1 MIKLSEIIKVPI
13 EIGDTVLGGKFKNKR
28 IVVKSIGKNDK
39 GDITINNK
47 PMMKFR
53 ILPKEES
60 TTKMK
65 PNTAMVYKSKGGYM
79 MKVMTKGAIYNI
91 EIDGKDEK
99 HARLFGI
106 KYLKRNFPKV
116 VLGEGEGKGKGEL
129 YKMYTQA
136 MKMMPDSPKQKE
148 LIKKITALRKK
159 LKMNEA
165 LGPSDEARR
174 YMMLQLYGSNFVTN
188 YKRLL
193 NGIKN
198 EKSGV
203 IKKSWKDFQ
212 AIYNQIE
219 KEIKQI
225 I

>member
-53 ILPKEES
+53 ILPKE
-60 TTKMK
+60 
-65 PNTAMVYKSKGGYM
+65 
-79 MKVMTKGAIYNI
+79 AI
-91 EIDGKDEK
+91 
-99 HARLFGI
+99 
-106 KYLKRNFPKV
+106 
-116 VLGEGEGKGKGEL
+116 GEGKEEL
-129 YKMYTQA
+129 YKLYTQA
-136 MKMMPDSPKQKE
+136 MKMMPGSPKQKE
-148 LIKKITALRKK
+148 LIKKITKVRKK
-159 LKMNEA
+159 LKMERVSSSQILA
-165 LGPSDEARR
+165 SGLGPSDEARR

-198 EKSGV
+198 EKTGV

>member
-1 MIKLSEIIKVPI
+1 MIKLSELIKVPI
-13 EIGDTVLGGKFKNKR
+13 SVGDTVLGGKFKNKR
-28 IVVKSIGKNDK
+28 IKVKSIGKNDK

-47 PMMKFR
+47 PMMKVR
-53 ILPKEES
+53 LIPKS
-60 TTKMK
+60 D
-65 PNTAMVYKSKGGYM
+65 
-79 MKVMTKGAIYNI
+79 
-91 EIDGKDEK
+91 IDFPEG
-99 HARLFGI
+99 
-106 KYLKRNFPKV
+106 LK
-116 VLGEGEGKGKGEL
+116 EGKEEL
-129 YKMYTQA
+129 YKLYTQA
-136 MKMMPDSPKQKE
+136 MKMMPGSPKQKE
-148 LIKKITALRKK
+148 LIKKITKVRKK
-159 LKMNEA
+159 LKMERVSSSQILA
-165 LGPSDEARR
+165 SGLGPSDEARR

-198 EKSGV
+198 EKTGV

>member
-53 ILPKEES
+53 ILPKEEA
-60 TTKMK
+60 T
-65 PNTAMVYKSKGGYM
+65 
-79 MKVMTKGAIYNI
+79 
-91 EIDGKDEK
+91 
-99 HARLFGI
+99 I
-106 KYLKRNFPKV
+106 KERT
-116 VLGEGEGKGKGEL
+116 EEL
-129 YKMYTQA
+129 YKMYTLA
-136 MKMMPDSPKQKE
+136 MKMVPGSSKQKE

-159 LKMNEA
+159 LKMNEG

-198 EKSGV
+198 EKTGV

-219 KEIKQI
+219 KEVKQI

>member
-1 MIKLSEIIKVPI
+1 MIKLSELIKVPI
-13 EIGDTVLGGKFKNKR
+13 SVGDTVLGGKFKNKR
-28 IVVKSIGKNDK
+28 IKVKSIGKNDK

-53 ILPKEES
+53 ILPKE
-60 TTKMK
+60 
-65 PNTAMVYKSKGGYM
+65 
-79 MKVMTKGAIYNI
+79 AI
-91 EIDGKDEK
+91 
-99 HARLFGI
+99 
-106 KYLKRNFPKV
+106 
-116 VLGEGEGKGKGEL
+116 GEGKEEL
-129 YKMYTQA
+129 YKLYTQA
-136 MKMMPDSPKQKE
+136 MKMMPGSPKQKE
-148 LIKKITALRKK
+148 LIKKITKVRKK
-159 LKMNEA
+159 LKMDEG

-198 EKSGV
+198 EKTGV

>member
-53 ILPKEES
+53 ILPKE
-60 TTKMK
+60 
-65 PNTAMVYKSKGGYM
+65 
-79 MKVMTKGAIYNI
+79 AI
-91 EIDGKDEK
+91 
-99 HARLFGI
+99 
-106 KYLKRNFPKV
+106 
-116 VLGEGEGKGKGEL
+116 GEGKEEL
-129 YKMYTQA
+129 YKLYTQA
-136 MKMMPDSPKQKE
+136 MKMMPGSPKQKE
-148 LIKKITALRKK
+148 LIKKITKVRKK
-159 LKMNEA
+159 LKMDEG

-198 EKSGV
+198 EKTGV

>member
-1 MIKLSEIIKVPI
+1 MIKLSELIKVPI
-13 EIGDTVLGGKFKNKR
+13 SVGDTVLGGKFKNKR
-28 IVVKSIGKNDK
+28 IKVKSIGKNDK

-47 PMMKFR
+47 PMMKVR
-53 ILPKEES
+53 LIPKS
-60 TTKMK
+60 D
-65 PNTAMVYKSKGGYM
+65 
-79 MKVMTKGAIYNI
+79 
-91 EIDGKDEK
+91 IDFPEG
-99 HARLFGI
+99 
-106 KYLKRNFPKV
+106 LK
-116 VLGEGEGKGKGEL
+116 EGKEEL
-129 YKMYTQA
+129 YKLYTQA
-136 MKMMPDSPKQKE
+136 MKMMPGSPKQKE
-148 LIKKITALRKK
+148 LIKKITKVRKK
-159 LKMNEA
+159 LKMDEG

-198 EKSGV
+198 EKTGV

>member
-53 ILPKEES
+53 ILPKE
-60 TTKMK
+60 
-65 PNTAMVYKSKGGYM
+65 
-79 MKVMTKGAIYNI
+79 AI
-91 EIDGKDEK
+91 
-99 HARLFGI
+99 
-106 KYLKRNFPKV
+106 
-116 VLGEGEGKGKGEL
+116 GEGKEEL
-129 YKMYTQA
+129 YKLYTQA
-136 MKMMPDSPKQKE
+136 MKMMPGSPKQKE
-148 LIKKITALRKK
+148 LIKKITKVRKK
-159 LKMNEA
+159 LKMDELLNNALLNKREG

-198 EKSGV
+198 EKTGV

>member
-47 PMMKFR
+47 PMMKVR
-53 ILPKEES
+53 ILPKPKDTS
-60 TTKMK
+60 
-65 PNTAMVYKSKGGYM
+65 
-79 MKVMTKGAIYNI
+79 
-91 EIDGKDEK
+91 GKTYVE
-99 HARLFGI
+99 ATI
-106 KYLKRNFPKV
+106 KERT
-116 VLGEGEGKGKGEL
+116 EEL
-129 YKMYTQA
+129 YKMYSQA

-198 EKSGV
+198 EKTGV